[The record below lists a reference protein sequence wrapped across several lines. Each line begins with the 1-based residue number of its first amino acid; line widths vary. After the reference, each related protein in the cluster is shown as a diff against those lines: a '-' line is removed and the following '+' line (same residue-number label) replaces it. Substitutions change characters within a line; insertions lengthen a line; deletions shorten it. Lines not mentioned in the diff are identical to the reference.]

1 MFFLVKLLVKMVYK
15 IIMFGGY
22 LDKVSMLLE
31 IFDIIDEL
39 LVLSVYV
46 VGGSGQ
52 FEILKIFDIIDEEY
66 K

>member
-15 IIMFGGY
+15 IVMFGGY